1 MPDSPSPLPPRS
13 QHGTAPP
20 RQAGFLQVVGAVF
33 WSFFGVRRKAAGER
47 DMVTIKLVHVVIA
60 GLLGAALF
68 VAVLI
73 ALVSYITRHA

>member
-1 MPDSPSPLPPRS
+1 MPEPASPPPPPEDSPSGRE
-13 QHGTAPP
+13 
-20 RQAGFLQVVGAVF
+20 AGFLQVVGAVF

-73 ALVSYITRHA
+73 GLVSYITHHA